1 MSTFTSWL
9 RPDPHRSL
17 HLDLALTASVLCAW
31 FLLGCIQVQVAGSVR
46 ELKLVLTPTGWQTLW
61 PLGPWAIAIGALG
74 LLYVRARWTDS
85 AAYLQE
91 RIQRIAPFV
100 GALVAIRLL
109 ALWPTS
115 TTYFPILTL
124 LWSPHAAWAL
134 ALTLLAYI
142 HWPTQQH
149 ASAKPETD
157 ITRESPTRSRTTL
170 YTTLALFLVALISY
184 SAYTIY
190 FCQITMLHG
199 DEGQYLRVT
208 QSLLYDG
215 DMDLANNLEPAQ
227 TNEFH
232 VRGFGI
238 HKAPGSPEGKV
249 HSVHPIGLSIAVL
262 PAYWAGLQLW
272 ENPRLSSALFMVLLA
287 SCCVALL
294 FLWLTRIG
302 ISYASALVSTATM
315 ASTGPFFL
323 FSNQLFPEVAALFI
337 ALIALCTLSHWQVP
351 GGHYRPLGGRFEIVV
366 LALLTLLLSCLPFLH
381 ARYTPIG
388 LFAGAGVI
396 AQAWYGSRRNASLT
410 AIAAVVLLGIYALIS
425 FHFAFSN
432 DWMGPFRP
440 GNAWE
445 EGALDIA
452 TWSISLPGHWLHVGK
467 GMLNSSP
474 IFFFALLGWAMLL
487 AVRDRR
493 ILVVVGLY
501 GATAATNGLHPDWGF
516 GFCYPARFLM
526 TAMPAI
532 IYGLA
537 IALPQ
542 LMKKPLAV
550 FLAAL
555 ALAVSVESL
564 VQTLGLPE
572 AGYDGRNLLG
582 RSLNDFYPYSLHFF
596 PPNQTDTPFFD
607 WSFWLLLA
615 AALYAWLV
623 YCDKKPAS
631 WRWGLGFA
639 AALLP
644 FLWGQSATASTR
656 LDYYAFSP
664 YMTRI
669 LPGYPID
676 RPNSL
681 EYPVS
686 LRPMQPQ
693 AHQPN
698 GRIAAQTGVP
708 ASLINA
714 SRFSMPLLNLPYP
727 GIYQITMPDLSA
739 SHAAGKVAGHLML
752 TSRQTVQAVSPWE
765 KRISYPLVGGR
776 EPQRQYIFH
785 VERPEIRY
793 IYLEYSGSGQLAL
806 GQIDAKFTP
815 RRSFAKSSKE
825 IHRVTE
831 NLESA
836 QGQGIVLGYHYPDLP
851 QGHYRVRYRMR
862 GSTLGTLF
870 QREPEP
876 MLMAVYADTQPAED
890 MERLARAWFAQ
901 ERVAFATSSTPD
913 YYRPLAEEIQ
923 PPWLTALPWTDD
935 DFELSFFQP
944 KEQGMWFL
952 FRYDGDLDLQ
962 VESIDIYQDFYEGL

>member
-1 MSTFTSWL
+1 MKNLLPWL
-9 RPDPHRSL
+9 RPDPRRPPL
-17 HLDLALTASVLCAW
+17 FDLALIASALCAW
-31 FLLGCIQVQVAGSVR
+31 FLLGGIQVQVAGSLR
-46 ELKLVLTPTGWQTLW
+46 ELKLLLTPTGWQALW
-61 PLGPWAIAIGALG
+61 PFGPWAIAVCALAG
-74 LLYVRARWTDS
+74 WYARLRWTDS
-85 AAYLQE
+85 ALYLQE
-91 RIQRIAPFV
+91 RAQRVTLFI
-100 GALVAIRLL
+100 GALVAVRLL
-109 ALWPTS
+109 ALWSPS

-124 LWSPHAAWAL
+124 LWSPHATWAVALTVLAHIHWPPSQRANELSTDAPHGEDRPRRRAPLSIAL
-134 ALTLLAYI
+134 ALFAI
-142 HWPTQQH
+142 G
-149 ASAKPETD
+149 
-157 ITRESPTRSRTTL
+157 
-170 YTTLALFLVALISY
+170 LVSY
-184 SAYTIY
+184 STYAIY
-190 FCQITMLHG
+190 FCQVTMLHG

-215 DMDLANNLEPAQ
+215 DMDLANNLDPAQ

-238 HKAPGSPEGKV
+238 HKAPGSPAGKI
-249 HSVHPIGLSIAVL
+249 HSVHPIGLSIAAL

-287 SCCVALL
+287 SCCVPLL

-302 ISYASALVSTATM
+302 IAHTPALVATAIM
-315 ASTGPFFL
+315 ACTGPFFL

-337 ALIALCTLSHWQVP
+337 ALIALCILAHWQIP
-351 GGHYRPLGGRFEIVV
+351 GGHYRPLAGRLEIAV

-388 LFAGAGVI
+388 LLAGAGVL
-396 AQAWYGSRRNASLT
+396 AQAWYGPQRKATLA
-410 AIAAVVLLGIYALIS
+410 AIAAVVLLGLYALLY
-425 FHFAFSN
+425 FNFAFSD
-432 DWMGPFRP
+432 DWLGPFRP

-467 GMLNSSP
+467 GLLNSSP
-474 IFFFALLGWAMLL
+474 IFFFALLGWATLFT
-487 AVRDRR
+487 VRDRR

-532 IYGLA
+532 VYGLA
-537 IALPQ
+537 LALPQ
-542 LMKKPLAV
+542 LMRRPLAV

-596 PPNQTDTPFFD
+596 PPDQTDTPFLD

-615 AALYAWLV
+615 AGLYAWLV
-623 YCDKKPAS
+623 FFANKPAS
-631 WRWGLGFA
+631 WRWALGLSM
-639 AALLP
+639 ALLP
-644 FLWGQSATASTR
+644 FFWGQSAEISRR
-656 LDYYAFSP
+656 LDFYAFSP

-686 LRPMQPQ
+686 LRIMRQDEQ
-693 AHQPN
+693 AD
-698 GRIAAQTGVP
+698 GRVAAGPGVP

-727 GIYQITMPDLSA
+727 GVYQITLPDLSA
-739 SHAAGKVAGHLML
+739 SHATGQVAGHVLL

-765 KRISYPLVGGR
+765 KRISYPLVGGS
-776 EPQRQYIFH
+776 EPQRQFIFH
-785 VERPEIRY
+785 IERPEIRY
-793 IYLEYSGSGQLAL
+793 IYLEYSGSGSVSL
-806 GQIDAKFTP
+806 GHIDAKFTP
-815 RRSFAKSSKE
+815 RRTFAKSSKV

-831 NLESA
+831 NLHSE
-836 QGQGIVLGYHYPDLP
+836 QGQGIVLGYQYPNLP
-851 QGHYRVRYRMR
+851 KGHYRIRYNVR
-862 GSTLGTLF
+862 GSTVATFF
-870 QREPEP
+870 QREPTP
-876 MLMAVYADTQPAED
+876 FLMAVYAATQPAEQ
-890 MERLARAWFAQ
+890 MERLARSWFAQ
-901 ERVAFATSSTPD
+901 ERAAFATSSTPD
-913 YYRPLAEEIQ
+913 YYRPLVEDIQ
-923 PPWLTALPWTDD
+923 PPWQTALPSADSAL
-935 DFELSFFQP
+935 ELSFFQP
-944 KEQGMWFL
+944 KEQSMWFL
-952 FRYDGDLDLQ
+952 FRYDGDLDIQ
-962 VESIDIYQDFYEGL
+962 VESIEIYQDFYEGL